1 MASET
6 GLKTAFFSTRAY
18 DRESF
23 GAVLRQPQYS
33 GFEMAW
39 LEARLSAET
48 AVLATGCPAVCAFV
62 NDELSAPVV
71 ERLHAVGV
79 RMLALRSAGFNHV
92 DLAACRRLG
101 LVVARVP
108 AYSPYAVAEHTVCLL
123 LTLNRHVHRAW
134 QRVRDL
140 NFSLD
145 GLTGFDVHGK
155 TVGVIGTGRIGTVF
169 ARIMTGFGAKVLA
182 YDPQPSAETQ
192 GMPGVSLTSLE
203 ELIEQSDIISLH
215 CPLTEQTRHLI
226 NADRLSRMRP
236 GVILLNTSRGRLI
249 DTKALIQAL
258 KAGHIGGAGL
268 DVYEEEEGIFF
279 ADCSESGLQ
288 DDVLARLLTFPNV
301 LITSHQ
307 AFLTH
312 EALHNIATR
321 TLQSLLEFSTGR
333 ISAEAQLV

>member
-1 MASET
+1 MAPGS
-6 GLKTAFFSTRAY
+6 GLKTAFFSAKAY
-18 DRESF
+18 DRQSF
-23 GAVLRQPQYS
+23 SAVLGQPQFS
-33 GFEMAW
+33 GLEMVW
-39 LEARLSAET
+39 LEARLNAET
-48 AVLATGCPAVCAFV
+48 AVLATGCTAVCAFV
-62 NDELSAPVV
+62 NDDLSASVV
-71 ERLHAVGV
+71 ERLHALGV
-79 RMLALRSAGFNHV
+79 SMLALRSAGFNHV
-92 DLAACRRLG
+92 DLATCRRLG
-101 LVVARVP
+101 LAVARVP
-108 AYSPYAVAEHTVCLL
+108 AYSPYAVAEHTACLL

-169 ARIMTGFGAKVLA
+169 ARIMTGFGARVLA
-182 YDPQPSAETQ
+182 YDPQPSAEVQ
-192 GMPGVSLTSLE
+192 SMAGVSLTALE
-203 ELIEQSDIISLH
+203 DLIVQSDIISLH

-226 NADRLSRMRP
+226 NADRLSRMKP
-236 GVILLNTSRGRLI
+236 GVILLNTSRGRLV
-249 DTKALIQAL
+249 DTKALIQGL
-258 KAGHIGGAGL
+258 KAGRIGGAGL

-312 EALHNIATR
+312 EALHNIAAR
-321 TLQSLLEFSTGR
+321 TLQSLLEFGAGK

>member
-1 MASET
+1 MVSQT

-23 GAVLRQPQYS
+23 GSALRQSQYS
-33 GFEMAW
+33 GLEMVW
-39 LEARLSAET
+39 LEAQLHAET
-48 AVLATGCPAVCAFV
+48 AVLATGCQAVCVFV
-62 NDELSAPVV
+62 NDDLSAAVV
-71 ERLHAVGV
+71 ERLHALGV

-92 DLAACRRLG
+92 DLKACRQLG
-101 LVVARVP
+101 VSVARVP

-134 QRVRDL
+134 QRVREL

-145 GLTGFDVHGK
+145 GLTGFDLHGK
-155 TVGVIGTGRIGTVF
+155 TVGVVGTGRIGTVF
-169 ARIMTGFGAKVLA
+169 ARIMTGFGARVLA
-182 YDPQPSAETQ
+182 YDPQPSAEVQ
-192 GMPGVSLTSLE
+192 GMLGVSLTTLE

-226 NADRLSRMRP
+226 NSERLLRMKP
-236 GVILLNTSRGRLI
+236 GVILLNTSRGGLI

-258 KAGHIGGAGL
+258 KAGRLGGAGL

-279 ADCSESGLQ
+279 ADLSETGLQ

-307 AFLTH
+307 AFLTR
-312 EALHNIATR
+312 EALQNIAAR
-321 TLQSLLEFSTGR
+321 TLQSLREFCDGQ
-333 ISAEAQLV
+333 ISAEARLV